1 MAILIL
7 FILFS
12 NPKDI
17 IQQAPHLITLYL
29 LVWLGSANCFALL
42 RKLLR
47 FAPQTA
53 SLCSANCFALLR
65 TPNFVSGFTDAEGCF
80 HISITRDSKTITG
93 WRVKLIFTIA
103 VHQRD
108 RTLLELIKTSI
119 GAGQIYKHGKDSIVL
134 RVSSVKD
141 LLVIIDHFER
151 YPLITHKVADYILFK
166 RVLELMNRKE
176 HLTLEGLNKVV
187 AIKASMNRGLSSE
200 LNKAFP
206 DILPVPRPLIEFTE
220 IKDFNWLAGFIE
232 VKGCFQVVIQE
243 SSPKTRPSVSLR
255 FTLTQHSRD
264 AELMKSLVNCLGCGR
279 YYLVSGRDE
288 GYFIVSSFSDISAK
302 IIPFLEKYPLVGSK
316 QQDYFFYI
324 LILFGVLVLLLFIG
338 QATGV
343 GIDVSSIALFS
354 IVPVIKYSNA
364 DADKLQ
370 ILLDNKDK
378 SGIYLWRNLINSQKY
393 IGSSVDLRRRLS
405 AATRSLILII

>member
-1 MAILIL
+1 M
-7 FILFS
+7 
-12 NPKDI
+12 
-17 IQQAPHLITLYL
+17 
-29 LVWLGSANCFALL
+29 
-42 RKLLR
+42 
-47 FAPQTA
+47 
-53 SLCSANCFALLR
+53 
-65 TPNFVSGFTDAEGCF
+65 
-80 HISITRDSKTITG
+80 
-93 WRVKLIFTIA
+93 
-103 VHQRD
+103 
-108 RTLLELIKTSI
+108 ELIKTSI

-232 VKGCFQVVIQE
+232 GEGCFQVVIQE